1 MLRRTI
7 LQLLLT
13 TGAASFVTIP
23 SIASASGAGGGD
35 SSGGGDGAGNG
46 GANGGSGAGSD
57 DGAGHGNDDGNDN
70 GNDSSNDDGGAGSG
84 PASAISGSS
93 AGDRDS
99 QNAAIGE
106 VQGAMEADGMS
117 AVSPA
122 DLSGTMAAFR

>member
-23 SIASASGAGGGD
+23 SIASASGDGGGD
-35 SSGGGDGAGNG
+35 GGDGAG
-46 GANGGSGAGSD
+46 GGSGAGSD
-57 DGAGHGNDDGNDN
+57 DGAGHGNYGGDDN
-70 GNDSSNDDGGAGSG
+70 GNDSSNDDGGAGRG

-93 AGDRDS
+93 AGDLGS

-122 DLSGTMAAFR
+122 DLSGTMAEFR